1 MCWDGH
7 VFRPLWAKT
16 GITQPGNW
24 PSFRLL
30 RACPALPLCL
40 PDTSVV
46 FIKAAEPRAARTVIK
61 SARPGC
67 SLCRFPASDRQVRR
81 DVRTA
86 AGDTKA
92 LPLKDLAT
100 AEHCDAKWAG
110 RRNSPHMF
118 LTLLLLVCVY
128 EKNRNSKQK
137 TKKKKWLEWVWKANL
152 STFLVFIFRDNFVPK
167 TQIENVRDCWR
178 HDSIQ
183 RTRSLQS
190 KFTTERLDTGVHGL
204 IT

>member
-128 EKNRNSKQK
+128 EKNRNAIQI
-137 TKKKKWLEWVWKANL
+137 TKKKKMVGMSLKSE
-152 STFLVFIFRDNFVPK
+152 FVDFFG
-167 TQIENVRDCWR
+167 VYF
-178 HDSIQ
+178 Q
-183 RTRSLQS
+183 RQLCA
-190 KFTTERLDTGVHGL
+190 KNPD
-204 IT
+204 